1 MAIINKEEIRE
12 YYHEYLLDIHKNW
25 NKPGNKTDTA
35 SQRVTDT
42 FYLWKNGNRIDFWKY
57 LSGEKKII
65 EAYEIIRRLLEA
77 SNATSRRQDDYCIF
91 LDDFKNY
98 LFKNWGGI
106 TEIIDENTI
115 KVKYLSEKEKIKPLD
130 DTHTEE
136 EKIIHA
142 DNMNM
147 DELKKVAL
155 SQRKDKPY
163 VWTSTVIQRKRD
175 LYIAEYT
182 RRRADGICQLCWEKA
197 PFNRPDGEPYL
208 EAHHIVWLSQGGED
222 SIENCVALCPNC
234 HKKMHIVNNSDDIKK
249 LTNLNKRQIN

>member
-1 MAIINKEEIRE
+1 MS
-12 YYHEYLLDIHKNW
+12 
-25 NKPGNKTDTA
+25 PT
-35 SQRVTDT
+35 Q
-42 FYLWKNGNRIDFWKY
+42 F
-57 LSGEKKII
+57 I
-65 EAYEIIRRLLEA
+65 ER
-77 SNATSRRQDDYCIF
+77 F
-91 LDDFKNY
+91 LQEPQF
-98 LFKNWGGI
+98 LILKNWGGI

-175 LYIAEYT
+175 PYIAEYT
-182 RRRADGICQLCWEKA
+182 RRRADGI
-197 PFNRPDGEPYL
+197 
-208 EAHHIVWLSQGGED
+208 SQVQ
-222 SIENCVALCPNC
+222 ICV
-234 HKKMHIVNNSDDIKK
+234 
-249 LTNLNKRQIN
+249 